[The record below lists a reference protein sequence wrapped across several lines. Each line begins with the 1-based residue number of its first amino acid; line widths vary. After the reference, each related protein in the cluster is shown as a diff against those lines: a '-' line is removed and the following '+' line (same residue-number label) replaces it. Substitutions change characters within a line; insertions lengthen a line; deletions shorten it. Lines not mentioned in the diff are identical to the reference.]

1 MAEKKSEVNVY
12 SIKGDVVKTVALPQV
27 FHTSYRPDVI
37 RKAVVAEEAN
47 RRHPYGS
54 KPGAGIRHAVSTW
67 GKGRGVAR
75 VQRLTSGAKAAE
87 SPNNV
92 GGRRAF
98 PPKAEKDWSLKCN
111 RKERTLARFSALACT
126 ANAVQVKKRGHQF
139 DEKVTLPVVVEDN
152 IESLKTTSEVLQALR
167 SMGLEGDVI
176 RAKEGKKVRPGK
188 GKMRGRRFKAPR
200 GILIVVNDPQ
210 SALFIGAKNL
220 AGVEIAT
227 AEKLNPG
234 LLAPGGDAGRL
245 TVFTE
250 SAIKKVGAW

>member
-1 MAEKKSEVNVY
+1 MMAKKKRNKVNVY
-12 SIKGDVVKTVALPQV
+12 SLKGDVVKTADLPTV
-27 FHTSYRPDVI
+27 FHTIYRPDVI

-47 RRHPYGS
+47 RRQPYGLAEAPVS
-54 KPGAGIRHAVSTW
+54 GTAVSTW

-75 VQRLTSGAKAAE
+75 VQRLTQGAKAAE

-111 RKERTLARFSALACT
+111 RKERILARLSALACT
-126 ANAVQVKKRGHQF
+126 CRRGQVKKRGHQF
-139 DEKVTLPVVVEDN
+139 DENVTLPVVVEDD
-152 IESLKTTSEVLQALR
+152 IETLNTTSEVLLALR

-200 GILIVVNDPQ
+200 GILIVVVGPASGPVHRRQ
-210 SALFIGAKNL
+210 
-220 AGVEIAT
+220 E
-227 AEKLNPG
+227 PG
-234 LLAPGGDAGRL
+234 RSRDRNCRR
-245 TVFTE
+245 
-250 SAIKKVGAW
+250 S

>member
-1 MAEKKSEVNVY
+1 M
-12 SIKGDVVKTVALPQV
+12 
-27 FHTSYRPDVI
+27 
-37 RKAVVAEEAN
+37 
-47 RRHPYGS
+47 
-54 KPGAGIRHAVSTW
+54 
-67 GKGRGVAR
+67 
-75 VQRLTSGAKAAE
+75 
-87 SPNNV
+87 
-92 GGRRAF
+92 
-98 PPKAEKDWSLKCN
+98 
-111 RKERTLARFSALACT
+111 
-126 ANAVQVKKRGHQF
+126 
-139 DEKVTLPVVVEDN
+139 VVEDN
-152 IESLKTTSEVLQALR
+152 IESLKTTSEVLLALR